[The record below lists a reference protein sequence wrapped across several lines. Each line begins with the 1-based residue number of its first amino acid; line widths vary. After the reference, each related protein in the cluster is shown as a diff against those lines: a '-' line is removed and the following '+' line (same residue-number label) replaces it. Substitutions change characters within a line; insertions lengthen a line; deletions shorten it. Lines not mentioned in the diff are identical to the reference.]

1 MNDAP
6 EKASKADA
14 PDALDP
20 PAPTP
25 RSHVALA
32 ICLAA
37 TAALLALDLGT
48 KAWALDTLSTERLGE
63 TPPVCEPDDRGYM
76 AMQRGRD
83 EPIVLVENWLELRYA
98 ENCGAAF
105 G

>member
-48 KAWALDTLSTERLGE
+48 KAWALDTLSTERVRSSVSVFRSASMSAISFSSGASPGVP
-63 TPPVCEPDDRGYM
+63 TPSM
-76 AMQRGRD
+76 TGR
-83 EPIVLVENWLELRYA
+83 
-98 ENCGAAF
+98 
-105 G
+105 

>member
-1 MNDAP
+1 MLTSPPVNDAP

-48 KAWALDTLSTERLGE
+48 KAWALDTLSTERLGPGCLF
-63 TPPVCEPDDRGYM
+63 TDDPHWSFHRSPPVSLLY
-76 AMQRGRD
+76 
-83 EPIVLVENWLELRYA
+83 
-98 ENCGAAF
+98 
-105 G
+105 